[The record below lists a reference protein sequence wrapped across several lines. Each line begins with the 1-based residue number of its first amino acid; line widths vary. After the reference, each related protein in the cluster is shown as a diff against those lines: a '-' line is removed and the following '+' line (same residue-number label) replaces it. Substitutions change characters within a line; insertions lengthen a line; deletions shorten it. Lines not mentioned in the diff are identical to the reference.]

1 MECDGGKG
9 SCQYPLIIH
18 LCPDLG
24 YRLFREKNNALYE
37 TPLFERTPLMTE
49 TTDTSVETNEKIVE
63 FKFNKDA
70 VLPAIKRNSKKLI
83 AGAAVFAAGTAL
95 TLMAFRSVP
104 DTDEPEE
111 LEHDDLDEID
121 EIEASEETD

>member
-1 MECDGGKG
+1 
-9 SCQYPLIIH
+9 
-18 LCPDLG
+18 
-24 YRLFREKNNALYE
+24 
-37 TPLFERTPLMTE
+37 MTE
-49 TTDTSVETNEKIVE
+49 TTDTPVETNEKIIE

-70 VLPAIKRNSKKLI
+70 LVSAAKRNSKKLI
-83 AGAAVFAAGTAL
+83 AGAAVIAAGTAL

-104 DTDEPEE
+104 DVDEPEE

>member
-1 MECDGGKG
+1 
-9 SCQYPLIIH
+9 
-18 LCPDLG
+18 
-24 YRLFREKNNALYE
+24 
-37 TPLFERTPLMTE
+37 MTE

-111 LEHDDLDEID
+111 LEHDDLDELDAVSYTHLDVYKRQEYDTLYRGI
-121 EIEASEETD
+121 

>member
-1 MECDGGKG
+1 
-9 SCQYPLIIH
+9 
-18 LCPDLG
+18 
-24 YRLFREKNNALYE
+24 
-37 TPLFERTPLMTE
+37 MTE

-70 VLPAIKRNSKKLI
+70 VIPAIKRNSKKLI

-111 LEHDDLDEID
+111 LEHDDLDEI
-121 EIEASEETD
+121 EASEETD